1 MKSTANHI
9 IHKQTLEVRFRDFTS
24 AQKWDASNQ
33 VKTTEAVRKSIE
45 QCFEAYD
52 SAKEYLTIDR
62 LELDLGTFST
72 GQLLSKMPENLYLEL
87 QKILRTYLVEMT
99 HFGDAEIIE
108 ETSSGN
114 FSVPQVTKRKTNLI
128 VKNSEVTAF
137 LFFLQYGYLP
147 WWYSN
152 EPAWDPEWVQ
162 KLTGENLQELRNFL
176 TAYEGNE
183 VYYERALLRLISQFN
198 DGFLANLLN
207 GLQLKEPVEKAW
219 SWLARFYISMQK
231 IETDFHH
238 TGSLPSLSILR
249 KHFWKKWIE
258 YALGRSAI
266 PGLTSLLAPI
276 QQPSLITSFLLGV
289 VKRNELMDSIPG
301 FWRNEL
307 ISFKHAEYNGKP
319 GSGINA
325 ELINYTES
333 AKFNETEK
341 VIPISVDDFIQ
352 VEYDG
357 KAGSG
362 INVELNNYSEIKKFK
377 ETEKANSIPKDDF
390 ILIPGAGLVL
400 LHPFLQRLFEHC
412 HWLDENE
419 FVNDVARNRAVY
431 LLHYLAA
438 GNEDAPEYVLMLPKL
453 LCGIPPEWPLEPAL
467 PLTDAEKAACNEMLI
482 QVIAHWTALRDTSP
496 AGLREAFLWRQGKL
510 FLSDEGWRLEVQ
522 YKTEDILLNHLPWG
536 FSMIKFSWM
545 PRLLSVSWE

>member
-9 IHKQTLEVRFRDFTS
+9 IHKQTLEVRFRDFTT
-24 AQKWDASNQ
+24 AHKWDAANQ
-33 VKTTEAVRKSIE
+33 TKTAEAVRKSIE

-52 SAKEYLTIDR
+52 STKEYLTIDR
-62 LELDLGTFST
+62 LELDLGAFST
-72 GQLLSKMPENLYLEL
+72 EQLLSKMPEKLYREL
-87 QKILRTYLVEMT
+87 QKILSFCRMDLHDFEE
-99 HFGDAEIIE
+99 AEIIE
-108 ETSSGN
+108 DVSSINNWPG
-114 FSVPQVTKRKTNLI
+114 TDKRIVSPI
-128 VKNSEVTAF
+128 VKNSEVAAF
-137 LFFLQYGYLP
+137 LFFLQHGYLP

-162 KLTGENLQELRNFL
+162 KLNGENLQELRNFL

-183 VYYERALLRLISQFN
+183 VYYERALLRLISEFS

-207 GLQLKEPVEKAW
+207 VLQLKEPVEKAW
-219 SWLARFYISMQK
+219 SWLAHFYITMQK
-231 IETDFHH
+231 IETGFHYAD
-238 TGSLPSLSILR
+238 SLPSFSVLR
-249 KHFWKKWIE
+249 RHFWKKWIE

-266 PGLTSLLAPI
+266 PGLTSLLALI
-276 QQPSLITSFLLGV
+276 KQPSLITSFLMGV

-307 ISFKHAEYNGKP
+307 ISFIDVEYNGKP

-325 ELINYTES
+325 EIINYTES